1 MIKQGD
7 RAQANY
13 RKSETLPLAVI
24 MVVAVN
30 VLLPEEQRLTKGRK

>member
-13 RKSETLPLAVI
+13 RKSETLP
-24 MVVAVN
+24 MMSTKVVTSKICALRN
-30 VLLPEEQRLTKGRK
+30 I

>member
-13 RKSETLPLAVI
+13 RKSETLP
-24 MVVAVN
+24 N
-30 VLLPEEQRLTKGRK
+30 VWQCLQKYC